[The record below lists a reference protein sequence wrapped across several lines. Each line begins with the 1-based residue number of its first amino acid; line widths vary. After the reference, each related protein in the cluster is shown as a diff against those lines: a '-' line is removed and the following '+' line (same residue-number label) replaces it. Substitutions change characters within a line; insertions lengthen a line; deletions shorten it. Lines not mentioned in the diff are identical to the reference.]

1 MKVIARRMDEEQ
13 LPSSHA
19 AQTTSLLAAHNS
31 PRE

>member
-13 LPSSHA
+13 LPSSRA
-19 AQTTSLLAAHNS
+19 AQTSSPLTAQNS